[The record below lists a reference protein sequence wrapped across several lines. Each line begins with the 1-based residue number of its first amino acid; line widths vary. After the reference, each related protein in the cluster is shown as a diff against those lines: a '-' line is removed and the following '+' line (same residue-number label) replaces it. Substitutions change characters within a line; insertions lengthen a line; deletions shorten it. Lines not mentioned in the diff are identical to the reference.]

1 MTTKQF
7 EQLKNLYHSLG
18 AEALTLNHYEL
29 ATKTGFAD
37 PATWKEFLMEP
48 EIKQYV
54 STETAIIRNA
64 ELNKITTELKGSR
77 SVGQAQL
84 ISALTKL
91 GDQAASVDGP
101 VYIYSY
107 VPLSD
112 DQRAAPNVRMEQRD
126 IFLKDNTPEIPIE
139 DLEKY
144 HLKPVYIVADIGKFW
159 GIVNYVKQF
168 IVVPEMPNLDF
179 QKIIDKG
186 IRLYPNEVL

>member
-7 EQLKNLYHSLG
+7 EQLKDLYHALG

-101 VYIYSY
+101 VFIYSY
-107 VPLSD
+107 VPLSE
-112 DQRAAPNVRMEQRD
+112 DQRAASNVRMEQRD

-139 DLEKY
+139 DIEKY

>member
-7 EQLKNLYHSLG
+7 EQLKDLYHGLG

-29 ATKTGFAD
+29 ATRTGFAD

-91 GDQAASVDGP
+91 GDQAATVDGP

-112 DQRAAPNVRMEQRD
+112 DQRAASNVRMEQRD
-126 IFLKDNTPEIPIE
+126 IFLKDNTPEIPTE

-144 HLKPVYIVADIGKFW
+144 HLKPVFIVADIGKFW

>member
-7 EQLKNLYHSLG
+7 EQLKDIYHSLG

-29 ATKTGFAD
+29 ATRTGFAD

-91 GDQAASVDGP
+91 GDQTASVDGP
-101 VYIYSY
+101 VFIYSY

-112 DQRAAPNVRMEQRD
+112 DQRAASNVRVEQRD